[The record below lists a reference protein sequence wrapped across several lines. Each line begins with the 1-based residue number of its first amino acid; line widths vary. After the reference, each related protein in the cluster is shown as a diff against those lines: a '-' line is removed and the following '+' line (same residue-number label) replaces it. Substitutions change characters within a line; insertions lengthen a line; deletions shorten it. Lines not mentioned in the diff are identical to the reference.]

1 MRTPRRYPKKSKSQ
15 NRINDDI
22 RAREVRL
29 IDPDGNKVGIVSIED
44 ALQQARDYGQDLV
57 EVAPNAEPPVCRI
70 INFKTLQYQKQQKRK
85 EAKKHQRQTETK
97 EVKLRPNIGDHDY
110 EVKLKHAREFLEKG
124 NRVKVTLMFRARE
137 MRRYDVGQEL
147 MKRMSEDLK
156 DIAVKESPGKGQ
168 ARSIINMFAPNK
180 EVLERLDR
188 EKKQQM
194 DEEE

>member
-1 MRTPRRYPKKSKSQ
+1 M
-15 NRINDDI
+15 
-22 RAREVRL
+22 

-70 INFKTLQYQKQQKRK
+70 INFKKLQYQKQQKRK

>member
-15 NRINDDI
+15 NRINDEI

-70 INFKTLQYQKQQKRK
+70 INFKKLQYQKQQKRK